1 MQDDSCTSEILNKL
15 AQLLIAVLNYIVR
28 SNDTHF
34 DATKASTDLVF
45 IILNTDSKI
54 KTRRNRSNKDLYL
67 LGNLGTLVP
76 KCPRVLFF
84 LCILHIEH
92 LYVRF

>member
-28 SNDTHF
+28 SNDTRF

-45 IILNTDSKI
+45 VILNTDSKM
-54 KTRRNRSNKDLYL
+54 KQEE
-67 LGNLGTLVP
+67 
-76 KCPRVLFF
+76 
-84 LCILHIEH
+84 IEVI
-92 LYVRF
+92 YTFSET

>member
-34 DATKASTDLVF
+34 EATKASTDLVF
-45 IILNTDSKI
+45 VILNTDSKMKQEGIEVI
-54 KTRRNRSNKDLYL
+54 KIYTFSD
-67 LGNLGTLVP
+67 T
-76 KCPRVLFF
+76 
-84 LCILHIEH
+84 
-92 LYVRF
+92 